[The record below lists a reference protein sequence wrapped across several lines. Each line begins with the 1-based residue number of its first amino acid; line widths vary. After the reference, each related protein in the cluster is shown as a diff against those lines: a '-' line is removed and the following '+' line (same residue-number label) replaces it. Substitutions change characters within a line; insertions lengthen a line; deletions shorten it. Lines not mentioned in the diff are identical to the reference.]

1 MLRHLLLTVILFSLF
16 MPEGLCQR
24 RDDLASAMEAYE
36 DGVNFL
42 LAGKARKASRAFIQ
56 ATKLDT
62 GFVAAY
68 RFQGIAFE
76 LMGEYASAAA
86 AYQEVISRNPNFS
99 RLLYYQLGMAYYRM
113 SRPKIGLYYLERFRE
128 LQEEEISVF
137 GRNGE
142 EEAADEELALSRL
155 ESDIRSAKI
164 TQDSSQFINV
174 TSISNLGAPINSSRL
189 DLFPFF
195 SSDRKELIFTR
206 RESYLG
212 DEDFLRGR
220 RRSLTGDFTIA
231 PFSSVDKKLGEGMLS
246 IVRDGERIYFTVCS
260 QEVGEVQCDLFTGI
274 LRNNRIQDV
283 APLPE
288 YVNSSS
294 WDSQAAISCDG
305 QRLFFASFRPGGVGG
320 SDLYTCHKLP
330 DGSWSEPKN
339 LGTGVNTPY
348 NEEAPFISDDGNTLY
363 FSSEGHYSLGDQDIF
378 MSWWDRV
385 EERWTRAIN
394 LGPPVNGPH
403 RELGF
408 HLSSDG
414 QTGYIA
420 SDRPGGLGDLDIYT
434 FKLSEKL
441 SSEPV
446 TYVSGYV
453 SDSLTGQPIANYPI
467 PTAGGATY
475 YTNDRGRFF
484 ICASSEGV
492 LPLSVDHPD
501 YLPYNREY
509 SIPAWENLKPYRIDL
524 LLQKEYVPPV
534 EEESPEEAIPEP
546 EDPVSYVPRLV
557 KPSPYIVR
565 FNFDDAS
572 LTVREIEGIEKFVER
587 MKGKKIKEIIITGY
601 TDDIGDKGYNY
612 KLSQERAKAV
622 GIHLQ
627 GAGLRANEI
636 NIVGLGE
643 IQGALQRALNRKVEI
658 QVTYTELVEIR
669 N

>member
-1 MLRHLLLTVILFSLF
+1 MLRHLLLTVLLFSLF
-16 MPEGLCQR
+16 TPEAPAQR
-24 RDDLASAMEAYE
+24 RDNLAGAMGAYE

-42 LAGKARKASRAFIQ
+42 LAGKAKKASRSFTQ
-56 ATKLDT
+56 AIKLDT

-76 LMGEYASAAA
+76 LLQDYPAAAA
-86 AYQEVISRNPNFS
+86 AYQEVLKRNPYFS

-113 SRPKIGLYYLERFRE
+113 SRPKVALHYLEQFRD
-128 LQEEEISVF
+128 LQEEDLGVF

-142 EEAADEELALSRL
+142 EEAAEEQEVLLRL

-164 TQDSSQFINV
+164 TQDSTQFINV
-174 TSISNLGAPINSSRL
+174 TEISNLGAPINSPRL

-206 RESYLG
+206 RESYVG

-220 RRSLTGDFTIA
+220 RRDLTGKFTIV
-231 PFSSVDKKLGEGMLS
+231 PFISVDKKLGEGMLS

-260 QEVGEVQCDLFTGI
+260 KEEEGGGCDLFTGI
-274 LRNNRIQDV
+274 LRNNKIQV
-283 APLPE
+283 VEPLPD
-288 YVNSSS
+288 YVNSPS

-305 QRLFFASFRPGGVGG
+305 QQLFFASFRPGGVGG
-320 SDLYTCHKLP
+320 SDIYTCRKMP
-330 DGSWSEPKN
+330 DGSWSTPKN

-348 NEEAPFISDDGNTLY
+348 DEEAPFLSDDGNTLY
-363 FSSEGHYSLGDQDIF
+363 FTSNGHYSLGDTDIF

-414 QTGYIA
+414 RTGYVA

-434 FKLSEKL
+434 FQLADRL
-441 SSEPV
+441 SSEPI

-453 SDSLTGQPIANYPI
+453 SDSLTGEPIANFAVPV
-467 PTAGGATY
+467 ADGATY
-475 YTNDRGRFF
+475 YTNDQGRFF

-492 LPLSVDHPD
+492 LPLSIDHPE
-501 YLPYNREY
+501 YLPYQRDFA
-509 SIPAWENLKPYRIDL
+509 IPSWENLKPYRIDL
-524 LLQKEYVPPV
+524 LLQKEIMPPV
-534 EEESPEEAIPEP
+534 EETPEEEIPEP
-546 EDPVSYVPRLV
+546 MDSVTYVPRLV

-587 MKGKKIKEIIITGY
+587 MKDKNIDQIIITGY
-601 TDDIGDKGYNY
+601 TDEVGDKGYNY
-612 KLSQERAKAV
+612 KLSQQRAKAV

-627 GAGLRANEI
+627 GAGLKANEI

-643 IQGALQRALNRKVEI
+643 IQGALQRALNSKVEI
-658 QVTYTELVEIR
+658 QITYTELVEIR